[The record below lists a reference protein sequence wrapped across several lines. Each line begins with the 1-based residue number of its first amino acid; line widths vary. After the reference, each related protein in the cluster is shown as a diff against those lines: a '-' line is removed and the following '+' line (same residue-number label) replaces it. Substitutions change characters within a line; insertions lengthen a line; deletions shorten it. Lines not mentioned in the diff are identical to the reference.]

1 MVSHI
6 VKENME
12 FGKYLFS
19 GFHTM
24 SYQFMP
30 LVKNP
35 EKGLS
40 LKNRL
45 KKTIH
50 MQGHMSD
57 IFHFM

>member
-19 GFHTM
+19 GFHIM
-24 SYQFMP
+24 CYQFMSC
-30 LVKNP
+30 VKNP

-40 LKNRL
+40 LKNR
-45 KKTIH
+45 
-50 MQGHMSD
+50 
-57 IFHFM
+57 

>member
-12 FGKYLFS
+12 FGKYLFR

-35 EKGLS
+35 EKGPS
-40 LKNRL
+40 LKNR
-45 KKTIH
+45 
-50 MQGHMSD
+50 
-57 IFHFM
+57 